1 MYATPG
7 HVCGGARVNDDVDV
21 DGRPIPASQAALRKK
36 PTAPVTLDIETVNQ
50 NNETKSFTLCT
61 LSETTMQQ
69 MYALVAW

>member
-1 MYATPG
+1 MTMWT
-7 HVCGGARVNDDVDV
+7 
-21 DGRPIPASQAALRKK
+21 DGSIPASQAALRKK